1 MQIITLLA
9 IISTISVSSAAP
21 RHCTDV
27 DIRSNMKNLEVIRNC
42 TVIQGYLQLV
52 LLDNATN
59 NFTGVSFPNLHEITG
74 FLMLFRVYGLTD
86 LGKLFPSL
94 IIIRGANLFAD
105 YALILYALPD
115 LTRVGLKNLL
125 SIERGFVRI
134 ELCYNLCYAS
144 TIDWALI
151 THGESVGNVVQK
163 DSAACK
169 LLPACNLCPIKGRC
183 WSHMNCQKSIDD
195 NFWNGTWWWRGG
207 EVEMYKLI
215 DSFEQLISG
224 MSGVKS
230 VVNVMCGTT
239 DDRRQT
245 H

>member
-1 MQIITLLA
+1 MQKSALITPLPLLLLVTVTVLP
-9 IISTISVSSAAP
+9 SGSFSA

-27 DIRSNMKNLEVIRNC
+27 DIRSDIRNLERIRNC
-42 TVIQGYLQLV
+42 TVIEGYLQLV

-59 NFTGVSFPNLHEITG
+59 NFTGISFPNLHEITG

-94 IIIRGANLFAD
+94 VIIRGATLFAD
-105 YALILYALPD
+105 YGLILYALPD

-151 THGESVGNVVQK
+151 THQESVGNVVQK
-163 DSAACK
+163 DSPSCK
-169 LLPACNLCPIKGRC
+169 LLPACNHCPLKGRC
-183 WSHMNCQKSIDD
+183 WSHMNCQKQIGD
-195 NFWNGTWWWRGG
+195 NFWNGTWIGKGRG
-207 EVEMYKLI
+207 KL
-215 DSFEQLISG
+215 
-224 MSGVKS
+224 
-230 VVNVMCGTT
+230 N
-239 DDRRQT
+239 
-245 H
+245 